1 MLTDQIVKGLLENDY
16 HVIKFI
22 YKSYFKAVKNFVT
35 NHGGSNRDASDIF
48 QESILVVFEKLRQD
62 PAYIQKNFPSY
73 LFGVSKYLWK
83 QQRRDL
89 EKAVHTINLNE
100 EVQPGLEFAQIP
112 RDIEIETLAM
122 KEKRDRVFQEAYISL
137 KPDCRKIIDL
147 VINGCTVEEIAD
159 FMDYTTVSNA
169 YRKRQYC
176 KEKLMAYIHHNN

>member
-62 PAYIQKNFPSY
+62 PAYIQKNFSSY
-73 LFGVSKYLWK
+73 LIGVSKYMWK
-83 QQRRDL
+83 QHQRDL
-89 EKAVHTINLNE
+89 EKGVHTIRLNQ
-100 EVQPGLEFAQIP
+100 EVLTPGLEFEQISE
-112 RDIEIETLAM
+112 DIEALAL

-137 KPDCRKIIDL
+137 KSDCRKIIDL
-147 VINGCTVEEIAD
+147 VVNGCTIEEITD
-159 FMDYTTVSNA
+159 FMDYTSVSNA
-169 YRKRQYC
+169 YRKTQYC
-176 KEKLMAYIHHNN
+176 KEKLMAYIHNNN